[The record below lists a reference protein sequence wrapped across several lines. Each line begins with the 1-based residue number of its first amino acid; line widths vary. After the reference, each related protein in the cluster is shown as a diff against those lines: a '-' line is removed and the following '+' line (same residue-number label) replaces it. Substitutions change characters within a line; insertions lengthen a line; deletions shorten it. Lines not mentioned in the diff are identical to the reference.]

1 MILMA
6 CYAVSRREGTRMF
19 EIRDLRH
26 SYDGRQVL
34 ALRSWQ
40 AAQGEHWLLLGPSG
54 CGKTTLLHV
63 LAGLIRPNQGEITV
77 SGNSLTALTGEALDR
92 YRGRMIGIVLQ
103 KLHLI
108 DALTVLD
115 NLLLAQ
121 RLAREPVDR
130 EAARGALD
138 AVGLLARERAYPHT
152 LSSGEAQR
160 LAIARAVVNRPR
172 LILADE
178 PTSSL
183 DDANAKRVLNLIE
196 ARARDCNATLVVAT
210 HDTRVKSRIGKR
222 IELGTVP

>member
-1 MILMA
+1 MNMF
-6 CYAVSRREGTRMF
+6 AVHN
-19 EIRDLRH
+19 LRH
-26 SYDGRQVL
+26 AYNGREVL
-34 ALRSWQ
+34 NLPEWE
-40 AAQGEHWLLLGPSG
+40 AAQGEHWLVLGPSG
-54 CGKTTLLHV
+54 CGKTTLLHA
-63 LAGLIRPNQGEITV
+63 LAGLIRPDQGDITV
-77 SGNSLTALTGEALDR
+77 SGNSLTALAGEALDR
-92 YRGRMIGIVLQ
+92 YRGHTIGIVLQ

-121 RLAREPVDR
+121 RLARQPVDR
-130 EAARGALD
+130 EAARVALH

-183 DDANAKRVLNLIE
+183 DDGNAARVLDLIA
-196 ARARDCNATLVVAT
+196 ARARDCDATLVVAT
-210 HDTRVKSRIGKR
+210 HDSRIKSQIHKR
-222 IELGTVP
+222 IELGAAA